1 MTVSQFVGRIRKKGG
16 HIWLDEL
23 GRLNAE
29 GISESQVEEL
39 RECYDLVVAVLRE
52 EVVGK
57 RWEASGKDPNWWNY
71 PEYRWIWPD
80 QKLRPVDQWVFQEWL
95 RTRCSATR
103 RYSSAVKFIFCAFCE
118 EHWQEVPP
126 ARFLDLL
133 EAAGFP
139 VVDGFVDGLALGSDV
154 SYWEKSH
161 SHAESQQSDF
171 QIQDQRGWTSLASWR
186 LSRALGA

>member
-1 MTVSQFVGRIRKKGG
+1 MTVPQFVGRSRKKGG
-16 HIWLDEL
+16 RIWLDEL

-39 RECYDLVVAVLRE
+39 RECYDLVVAGLRE

-57 RWEASGKDPNWWNY
+57 RWEASGKDPHWWKY

-80 QKLRPVDQWVFQEWL
+80 QKLRPVDQWVFHEWL
-95 RTRCSATR
+95 RTRCSVTR
-103 RYSSAVKFIFCAFCE
+103 RFSSAVKFVFCAFCE
-118 EHWQEVPP
+118 EHGQEVPP

-161 SHAESQQSDF
+161 CHAESQESDF
-171 QIQDQRGWTSLASWR
+171 QIQDQRCRTSLAS
-186 LSRALGA
+186 